1 MICFINWLTDTLVFI
16 LSLIMEG
23 RMIPKDTHTLIP
35 GTYKYVTLHDKKGF
49 ADIIEVKDFKTGK
62 LSCIISMGQI

>member
-1 MICFINWLTDTLVFI
+1 
-16 LSLIMEG
+16 
-23 RMIPKDTHTLIP
+23 MIPKDTHTLIP